1 MGRSRRGSAPEDR
14 VFIGV
19 AYLGIRV
26 PGART
31 LKDRRTVLSSVS
43 DRLRHRYGI
52 SVHEIGQGTDPT
64 RQTIVVTTAGN
75 DASVVRKVIDQ
86 CVGQVHAHP
95 TAIAEQVDTDVFRWE
110 ASQDDWAARMMAE
123 LGSDAGDDDE

>member
-1 MGRSRRGSAPEDR
+1 MGRSRPGREPDDR

-19 AYLGIRV
+19 AYLSVRV

-31 LKDRRTVLSSVS
+31 LKDRRTVIASVQ
-43 DRLRHRYGI
+43 DRLKHRYGI
-52 SVHEIGQGTDPT
+52 SVHEIGQGSDPT
-64 RQTIVVTTAGN
+64 RQTIVLTTAGN
-75 DASVVRKVIDQ
+75 DGALVRKVIDQ

-110 ASQDDWAARMMAE
+110 PSQDDWAARMMAE